1 MRYYFGFR
9 REIAPC
15 DSSVLHFF
23 DGWRSVK
30 FMDGRVGWDTR
41 GLKFLVFRG
50 KNPGVR
56 EWFFRFDPNLKNNYT
71 KLSGL
76 KDVSFSNCIN
86 RIAKRTSDFLDAS
99 ERNVMNVVC
108 APGTAAIVSSCRPA
122 FCLRWRKLFRRACS
136 GCLAVA
142 FSGGARGRP
151 VPGDYRICRKRGIGL
166 WRYGF
171 RIFPTDT
178 ELFGCAPPE
187 LPGVSWIVFAA
198 LRMIP
203 TVAPAYSSVR

>member
-1 MRYYFGFR
+1 MFFG
-9 REIAPC
+9 
-15 DSSVLHFF
+15 V
-23 DGWRSVK
+23 
-30 FMDGRVGWDTR
+30 
-41 GLKFLVFRG
+41 

-76 KDVSFSNCIN
+76 KDVSFSNYTN

-122 FCLRWRKLFRRACS
+122 FCLRWRKQFRRACS

-178 ELFGCAPPE
+178 ELFGCSPPE

>member
-1 MRYYFGFR
+1 MRFSNILNTKIVKISTKNVFLRYYFGFR

-41 GLKFLVFRG
+41 GLKLLVFRSKKSRCPG
-50 KNPGVR
+50 KV
-56 EWFFRFDPNLKNNYT
+56 FAVLTDA
-71 KLSGL
+71 
-76 KDVSFSNCIN
+76 SFSNCRH
-86 RIAKRTSDFLDAS
+86 RIATRTAVSQDAS

-122 FCLRWRKLFRRACS
+122 FCLRWRKLFRGACS

-151 VPGDYRICRKRGIGL
+151 VPGDYRICRRRGIGL

-187 LPGVSWIVFAA
+187 FPGVSWIVFAA
-198 LRMIP
+198 RFE
-203 TVAPAYSSVR
+203 

>member
-1 MRYYFGFR
+1 
-9 REIAPC
+9 
-15 DSSVLHFF
+15 
-23 DGWRSVK
+23 
-30 FMDGRVGWDTR
+30 MDGRVGWDIR

-122 FCLRWRKLFRRACS
+122 FCLRWRNCFA
-136 GCLAVA
+136 
-142 FSGGARGRP
+142 GRVP
-151 VPGDYRICRKRGIGL
+151 V
-166 WRYGF
+166 
-171 RIFPTDT
+171 
-178 ELFGCAPPE
+178 
-187 LPGVSWIVFAA
+187 V
-198 LRMIP
+198 LR
-203 TVAPAYSSVR
+203 

>member
-1 MRYYFGFR
+1 M
-9 REIAPC
+9 
-15 DSSVLHFF
+15 
-23 DGWRSVK
+23 
-30 FMDGRVGWDTR
+30 
-41 GLKFLVFRG
+41 
-50 KNPGVR
+50 
-56 EWFFRFDPNLKNNYT
+56 
-71 KLSGL
+71 

-122 FCLRWRKLFRRACS
+122 FCLRWRKLFRWVCS
-136 GCLAVA
+136 GYLAVA
-142 FSGGARGRP
+142 FSGGVKGWP

-187 LPGVSWIVFAA
+187 LPGVSWIVFAT

-203 TVAPAYSSVR
+203 TVAPAYSSVRRNALLPLSGVCEKKRRFLFSAVFFLYFCSRRREKQKLRRFLRWV